1 MREEAMH
8 AARLSF
14 FVVAMA
20 ASPLAGADWL
30 DDFNRNCLAK
40 GGTPVHNAGGGG
52 YCKPGPGAGAG
63 GANPYGAMAGSF
75 ADMINQIDAAND
87 AAARQKRAAV
97 MQALETE
104 RRDALRRQ
112 ETMRAA
118 NLAAIQ
124 QRLMDNALGVKESGN
139 ELQLKL
145 GDGAASRAKPAE
157 YGLPGRHIFRN
168 DIFVDGATPTPT
180 ERIAS
185 SLLTLKLGDQA
196 TESLRSEP
204 SSSTAPAARPAAG
217 GATQGA
223 TRTEELKAWFGQLT
237 PEAQGRIIAAGAAA
251 TARTSDAVPSDAP
264 LESLKERGIDE
275 PRSGGVALRDL
286 EPLRPQPPRPPTAP
300 LPSVA
305 ASSATATTLVPAQ
318 PAPIARPSPASS
330 PTTNRAANVQA
341 PAPSDGGLL
350 FRDVTN
356 PAPPRITDDRDLLD
370 SFQRASTPEARKRAQ
385 DAHVTILGLAV
396 MPDDPIA
403 GGFRTGDRQRRVL
416 VAHFAP
422 ELMQR
427 YENDPRFAAEID
439 FMIDRR
445 VAQARKWRSDA
456 DRDAQ
461 QVLAAAEARDVQRE
475 NAVQAQLML
484 QEALQRDLASLRR

>member
-1 MREEAMH
+1 
-8 AARLSF
+8 
-14 FVVAMA
+14 
-20 ASPLAGADWL
+20 
-30 DDFNRNCLAK
+30 
-40 GGTPVHNAGGGG
+40 
-52 YCKPGPGAGAG
+52 
-63 GANPYGAMAGSF
+63 
-75 ADMINQIDAAND
+75 
-87 AAARQKRAAV
+87 
-97 MQALETE
+97 
-104 RRDALRRQ
+104 
-112 ETMRAA
+112 
-118 NLAAIQ
+118 
-124 QRLMDNALGVKESGN
+124 
-139 ELQLKL
+139 
-145 GDGAASRAKPAE
+145 
-157 YGLPGRHIFRN
+157 
-168 DIFVDGATPTPT
+168 
-180 ERIAS
+180 
-185 SLLTLKLGDQA
+185 
-196 TESLRSEP
+196 
-204 SSSTAPAARPAAG
+204 
-217 GATQGA
+217 
-223 TRTEELKAWFGQLT
+223 
-237 PEAQGRIIAAGAAA
+237 
-251 TARTSDAVPSDAP
+251 
-264 LESLKERGIDE
+264 
-275 PRSGGVALRDL
+275 
-286 EPLRPQPPRPPTAP
+286 
-300 LPSVA
+300 
-305 ASSATATTLVPAQ
+305 
-318 PAPIARPSPASS
+318 
-330 PTTNRAANVQA
+330 
-341 PAPSDGGLL
+341 LL